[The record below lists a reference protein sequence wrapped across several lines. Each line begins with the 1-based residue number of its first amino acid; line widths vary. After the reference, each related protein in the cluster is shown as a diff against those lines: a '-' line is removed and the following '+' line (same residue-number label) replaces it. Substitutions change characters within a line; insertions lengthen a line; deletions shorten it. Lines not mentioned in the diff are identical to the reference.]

1 MERIEWRMNRKISI
15 ILRMSI
21 KGEWIK
27 TESRREDEL
36 RTDGKRMIDKERLE
50 RNFRKRTDGKTMY
63 RKRM

>member
-36 RTDGKRMIDKERLE
+36 RTDGKRMDR
-50 RNFRKRTDGKTMY
+50 
-63 RKRM
+63 